1 MYYASSKKYVI
12 IGIKDMQHQ
21 NQNNN
26 TSSQPVIYDTV
37 IIDMALHVNHNHWVG
52 FVVILVRHKKLQK
65 IKRQKDKATKRQK
78 DKSVLPTIP
87 YKPRDGATAAFLTKV
102 RNASVKSLL
111 EAQQG
116 IELLPNYYLQEK
128 PILDP
133 LRLLHKHHQQPRI

>member
-1 MYYASSKKYVI
+1 MYYASSKQYVI

-37 IIDMALHVNHNHWVG
+37 IIDMTLHVNHNHWVG

-78 DKSVLPTIP
+78 DKSLLPTIP
-87 YKPRDGATAAFLTKV
+87 YKPRDGATACFLTLV